1 MSGHQAKKE
10 FSIERNMRAVGIEP
24 SSVFA
29 SAQAPLDG
37 ESVSN
42 AELLE
47 ALNAL
52 GNQVDSLKASLS
64 DLPAQQSAP
73 QESMHSET
81 IEDENLA
88 KDVRVE
94 IAQMVR
100 SIGAAKREIS
110 QIKHPMSDDDQI
122 LRASSE
128 LDAIVE
134 ATEVATNG
142 ILEASE
148 EIDGLLKELE
158 SKYSAEEDLVD
169 GCEKIANL
177 VIGIMEHCNFQDITG
192 QRVTKVVK
200 TMRFIEDRI
209 LAMIGIWGVDAFSDL
224 PVEAEGEAEGDGED
238 IMHGPQLANEGISQ
252 DDIDALFD

>member
-1 MSGHQAKKE
+1 MSVHQVGKK
-10 FSIERNMRAVGIEP
+10 FSIERNMRADGIEP
-24 SSVFA
+24 APALA
-29 SAQAPLDG
+29 SARAPLG

-47 ALNAL
+47 AINAL
-52 GNQVDSLKASLS
+52 GNQVASLKGSLTN
-64 DLPAQQSAP
+64 LPAQTSAP
-73 QESMHSET
+73 QENTDTET
-81 IEDENLA
+81 AAEEELA

-148 EIDGLLKELE
+148 EIDGLIKGLE
-158 SKYSAEEDLVD
+158 SKYSAEEDIVD

-192 QRVTKVVK
+192 QRVTKVIK

-209 LAMIGIWGVDAFSDL
+209 LAMIGIWGADAFSDL
-224 PVEAEGEAEGDGED
+224 PVETEGQDEGDGED

>member
-10 FSIERNMRAVGIEP
+10 FSIERNMRADGIEP
-24 SSVFA
+24 TPALAFTK
-29 SAQAPLDG
+29 APLDG

-52 GNQVDSLKASLS
+52 SNQVDSLKGSLTN
-64 DLPAQQSAP
+64 LPAAP
-73 QESMHSET
+73 AQAPAHTDAET
-81 IEDENLA
+81 TKDEELA

-148 EIDGLLKELE
+148 EIDGLLKGLE
-158 SKYSAEEDLVD
+158 AKYSAEEDLVD

-209 LAMIGIWGVDAFSDL
+209 LAMIGIWGADAFTDL
-224 PVEAEGEAEGDGED
+224 PVEHEGEAEGDGED

>member
-1 MSGHQAKKE
+1 MSAHQAKKE
-10 FSIERNMRAVGIEP
+10 FFIERNMRAEGIEP
-24 SSVFA
+24 TPASVFTPMPA
-29 SAQAPLDG
+29 GDT
-37 ESVSN
+37 VSN

-47 ALNAL
+47 ALNIL
-52 GNQVDSLKASLS
+52 SDQVDSLKGSLAN
-64 DLPAQQSAP
+64 LPAQGAAP
-73 QESMHSET
+73 QEDADTET
-81 IEDENLA
+81 PADEELA

-158 SKYSAEEDLVD
+158 AMFSAEEDVLV

-209 LAMIGIWGVDAFSDL
+209 LAMISIWGVDAFSDL
-224 PVEAEGEAEGDGED
+224 PVEAEDTPEEGGED